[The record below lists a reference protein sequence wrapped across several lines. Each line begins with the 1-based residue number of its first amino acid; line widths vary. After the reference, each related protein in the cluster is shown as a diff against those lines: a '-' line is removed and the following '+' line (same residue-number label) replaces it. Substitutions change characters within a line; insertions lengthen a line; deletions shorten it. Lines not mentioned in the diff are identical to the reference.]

1 MPVSK
6 APLWRFVSMKN
17 PWPRPRHQRGA
28 AWVLV
33 AVVFVASLQYFA
45 SAKDN
50 SSLEADGDETA
61 QLVQLQYGRSSVP
74 SRSLL
79 FAAGVT
85 DADQSPSLPKPM
97 VKAERQL
104 TKHLKTLDTSLQ
116 EQADHESAID
126 LAEKK
131 LQESITD
138 DITSVAA
145 EVQQM
150 NKRDTDGIDNVEPI
164 VGAPGPPGLHGS
176 NGRDGKVGLTGPT
189 GMQGRP
195 GPRGAA
201 GDRGLPG
208 KDGPQGPVG
217 SLGVA
222 GVTGKRGPEGME
234 GQQGREGF
242 DGFNSHWTHSKY
254 MCPEAGT
261 ETMRLADCSTHGCRI
276 ETKFEESGALFAAVA
291 SRT

>member
-6 APLWRFVSMKN
+6 APLWHFVSMKN
-17 PWPRPRHQRGA
+17 PWPRPRYQRGA

-33 AVVFVASLQYFA
+33 AVVFVASLQCFA

-61 QLVQLQYGRSSVP
+61 QIVQLQYGRSSVP

-104 TKHLKTLDTSLQ
+104 TKHLKKLDTSLQ

-138 DITSVAA
+138 DITSVA
-145 EVQQM
+145 
-150 NKRDTDGIDNVEPI
+150 G
-164 VGAPGPPGLHGS
+164 
-176 NGRDGKVGLTGPT
+176 
-189 GMQGRP
+189 
-195 GPRGAA
+195 
-201 GDRGLPG
+201 
-208 KDGPQGPVG
+208 
-217 SLGVA
+217 
-222 GVTGKRGPEGME
+222 
-234 GQQGREGF
+234 
-242 DGFNSHWTHSKY
+242 
-254 MCPEAGT
+254 
-261 ETMRLADCSTHGCRI
+261 
-276 ETKFEESGALFAAVA
+276 
-291 SRT
+291 